1 MLRGCLI
8 CLIFAVLITAK
19 KFNKMADW
27 EDLKIKVG
35 VLKAKV
41 NSIIS
46 YNPYDPIASTATIA
60 ELEDM
65 IDRLNSAVQILEYPA
80 E

>member
-1 MLRGCLI
+1 
-8 CLIFAVLITAK
+8 
-19 KFNKMADW
+19 MADW

-35 VLKAKV
+35 VLKARV

-46 YNPYDPIASTATIA
+46 YNPYDPVASTATIA

-65 IDRLNSAVQILEYPA
+65 IERLNGAIEILEYPA
-80 E
+80 PE